1 MSKIL
6 PKTVK
11 LCCTVPLFCECSYCC
26 VALSTSC
33 VMEVDALNGSAN
45 NVAVVRTYRS
55 ANNCIGY
62 SRHLLTKTKI
72 FVNENNSFSLTKTKT
87 KI

>member
-1 MSKIL
+1 
-6 PKTVK
+6 
-11 LCCTVPLFCECSYCC
+11 
-26 VALSTSC
+26 
-33 VMEVDALNGSAN
+33 MEVDALNGSAN